1 MKRKQ
6 ISSFIFTACL
16 AFFITSPALAALP
29 SDRKIEMD
37 VQDAVEAR
45 MHQSDGLVALQGVR
59 LLSREN
65 VTEDRVNATV
75 QISLIRTERKILITE
90 QHGRIWP
97 QDLRI
102 INALPPGTRW
112 NETAEVFMR
121 PVFGQWAIVDSK
133 TIRRGDAGFER
144 ALAKAKSDVAEDDAM
159 AARAQAAEIAKA
171 RAIYEAKTRAEAATL
186 ARRDATLIAE
196 AGPVVQEFVDS
207 TRNGEFAKAMQLT
220 VDGSSAYYQGR
231 GDFRAGIGHAPTVP
245 KITGVARYFREGDT
259 ERLVLATEQHG
270 ELTLRRKA
278 PDGWKLVGAVNQA
291 KR

>member
-1 MKRKQ
+1 MKRTH
-6 ISSFIFTACL
+6 ISSLIFTACSAL
-16 AFFITSPALAALP
+16 LMTLPALAALP

-45 MHQSDGLVALQGVR
+45 IHDSDGLIAIQEVR

-75 QISLIRTERKILITE
+75 RINMIRTERKISTTE
-90 QHGRIWP
+90 QRGRIWP

-112 NETAEVFMR
+112 SETANVLMR
-121 PVFGQWAIVDSK
+121 PVFGQWTIVDSK
-133 TIRRGDAGFER
+133 TISKGDAGFER
-144 ALAKAKSDVAEDDAM
+144 VLAKAKRDVAEDNAT

-171 RAIYEAKTRAEAATL
+171 KAIYEAKARAEAATL
-186 ARRDATLIAE
+186 ARRDTMLIAE
-196 AGPVVQEFVDS
+196 ADPVVQAFVDS

-220 VDGSSAYYQGR
+220 EDGSAAYYQGR
-231 GDFRAGIGHAPTVP
+231 GDFRAGIGQAPTVP
-245 KITGVARYFREGDT
+245 TITGVVRYFREGNT
-259 ERLVLATEQHG
+259 ERLVLATQQHG
-270 ELTLRRKA
+270 ELVLRRKA
-278 PDGWKLVGAVNQA
+278 PDGWKLVGAVSQA